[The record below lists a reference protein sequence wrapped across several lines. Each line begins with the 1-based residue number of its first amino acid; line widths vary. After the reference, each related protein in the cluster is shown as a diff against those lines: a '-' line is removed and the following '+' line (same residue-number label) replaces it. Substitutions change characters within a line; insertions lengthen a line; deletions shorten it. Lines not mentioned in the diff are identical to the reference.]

1 MPWGALSFPDAED
14 EPEML
19 GPEMLARVI
28 PSPRRTAMLIVGCL
42 VLGTGVTL
50 LLAADLG
57 SDGYST
63 FVNGLTITTGA
74 DFWVMNLVVGV
85 VLVALAA
92 LRKVCPGAGTVVQ
105 VVLVGMTVSVGL
117 DLLSTPD
124 ALGWRLALLVA
135 AFPVLAVGIALY
147 LGSHT
152 GAGPAEAAALAWDPP
167 VPFRWSYSVV
177 QGGGALGGWLLGAT
191 VGVGTLAVILLLGPA
206 VDITARLL
214 SLDLHQEP
222 EPVEERAS

>member
-1 MPWGALSFPDAED
+1 
-14 EPEML
+14 ML
-19 GPEMLARVI
+19 L
-28 PSPRRTAMLIVGCL
+28 VGCL
-42 VLGTGVTL
+42 VLGTGVSL

-63 FVNGLTITTGA
+63 FVNGLTISTGV
-74 DFWVMNLVVGV
+74 DFWIMNLVVGV

-92 LRKVCPGAGTVVQ
+92 LRKVYPGIGTVVQ
-105 VVLVGMTVSVGL
+105 VVLVGVTVSVVL
-117 DLLSTPD
+117 DLLATPD

-206 VDITARLL
+206 VDLAARLM
-214 SLDLHQEP
+214 SLDLHQETD
-222 EPVEERAS
+222 PVEERAS

>member
-1 MPWGALSFPDAED
+1 
-14 EPEML
+14 ML
-19 GPEMLARVI
+19 L
-28 PSPRRTAMLIVGCL
+28 VGCV
-42 VLGTGVTL
+42 VLGTGVAM

-63 FVNGLTITTGA
+63 FVNGIALSTGLA
-74 DFWVMNLVVGV
+74 FWIANALVGA

-92 LRKVCPGAGTVVQ
+92 LRHVRPGVGTVVQ
-105 VVLVGMTVSVGL
+105 VVLVGVVVGVVL
-117 DLLSTPD
+117 DLLETPD
-124 ALGWRLALLVA
+124 SLVWRAVLLVA

-167 VPFRWSYSVV
+167 VAFKWSYSVV

-191 VGVGTLAVILLLGPA
+191 IGVGTLAVIFLLGPA
-206 VDITARLL
+206 VDLAARIL
-214 SLDLHQEP
+214 SVDLHQQTDP
-222 EPVEERAS
+222 PVDQRA

>member
-1 MPWGALSFPDAED
+1 
-14 EPEML
+14 ML
-19 GPEMLARVI
+19 L
-28 PSPRRTAMLIVGCL
+28 VGCV
-42 VLGTGVTL
+42 VLGVGVAL

-63 FVNGLTITTGA
+63 FVNGLTITTGV
-74 DFWVMNLVVGV
+74 DFWIVNLVVGV

-92 LRKVCPGAGTVVQ
+92 LRKVYPGIGTVVQ
-105 VVLVGMTVSVGL
+105 VVLVGVTVSVVLGVIT
-117 DLLSTPD
+117 TPD
-124 ALGWRLALLVA
+124 ALGSRAVLLAA
-135 AFPVLAVGIALY
+135 AFPVLALGIALY

-167 VPFRWSYSVV
+167 VPFKWSYSVV

-206 VDITARLL
+206 VDLAARLL
-214 SLDLHQEP
+214 SLDLHQQTDP
-222 EPVEERAS
+222 EQHVAT

>member
-1 MPWGALSFPDAED
+1 
-14 EPEML
+14 ML
-19 GPEMLARVI
+19 L
-28 PSPRRTAMLIVGCL
+28 VGCV
-42 VLGTGVTL
+42 VLGIGVAL

-63 FVNGLTITTGA
+63 FVNGLAITTGV
-74 DFWVMNLVVGV
+74 DFWIVNLVVGV

-92 LRKVCPGAGTVVQ
+92 LRKVYPGIGTVVQ
-105 VVLVGMTVSVGL
+105 VVLVGVTVSVVL
-117 DLLSTPD
+117 DLITTPD
-124 ALGWRLALLVA
+124 ALAWRAALLAA
-135 AFPVLAVGIALY
+135 AFPVLALGIALY

-167 VPFRWSYSVV
+167 VPFKWSYSVV

-206 VDITARLL
+206 VDLAARLM
-214 SLDLHQEP
+214 SLNLHQQTDP
-222 EPVEERAS
+222 GQHAAT

>member
-1 MPWGALSFPDAED
+1 
-14 EPEML
+14 ML
-19 GPEMLARVI
+19 L
-28 PSPRRTAMLIVGCL
+28 VGCV
-42 VLGTGVTL
+42 VLGTGVAL

-63 FVNGLTITTGA
+63 FVNGLAITTGV
-74 DFWVMNLVVGV
+74 DFWIVNLVVGV

-92 LRKVCPGAGTVVQ
+92 LRKVYPGIGTVVQ
-105 VVLVGMTVSVGL
+105 VVLVGVTVSVVL
-117 DLLSTPD
+117 DLITTPD
-124 ALGWRLALLVA
+124 ALAWRAALLAA
-135 AFPVLAVGIALY
+135 AFPVLALGIALY

-167 VPFRWSYSVV
+167 VPFKWSYSVV

-206 VDITARLL
+206 VDLAARLL
-214 SLDLHQEP
+214 SLDLHQQADP
-222 EPVEERAS
+222 EQHVAT

>member
-1 MPWGALSFPDAED
+1 MLSP
-14 EPEML
+14 
-19 GPEMLARVI
+19 VI
-28 PSPRRTAMLIVGCL
+28 PSARRTAMLLVGCV
-42 VLGTGVTL
+42 VLGSGVAL

-63 FVNGLTITTGA
+63 FVNGLTITSGV
-74 DFWVMNLVVGV
+74 DFWVVNLVVGV

-92 LRKVCPGAGTVVQ
+92 LRKVYPGVGTVVQ
-105 VVLVGMTVSVGL
+105 VVLVGVTVSAVL
-117 DLLSTPD
+117 NLLATPD
-124 ALGWRLALLVA
+124 ALWSRAALLAA
-135 AFPVLAVGIALY
+135 AFPVLALGIALY

-206 VDITARLL
+206 VDLTARIL
-214 SLDLHQEP
+214 SLDLRQETDP
-222 EPVEERAS
+222 AREDAA